1 MSRVILSD
9 LSENKV
15 VLPTNV
21 STFDRNRQRRVVF
34 YGRVSTEHEAQLA
47 ALENQM
53 QWYED
58 QAKYHP
64 NWTVLKSYIDRG
76 ITGTQAKKRPAF
88 MEVLNDAKYHKF
100 DLIVT
105 REVCRFARNTVDTL
119 VITRQLKEIGIEVY
133 FVEDN
138 IWTMDN
144 DGELRLTIMATLAQ
158 EESRKTSERV
168 RAGQKISRD
177 NGVLYGN
184 GNILGYDRL
193 GDIYVINEDQAETV
207 RIIYDLYLKGNGF
220 NKIVN
225 ELVRLKRKDSS
236 GLVRWDATKV
246 SRILHN
252 ATYKGYQG
260 YYKSYKNNHLDQ
272 KTIINRDED
281 TYLYVKG
288 RFTPIIS
295 EEVWDKCKALRENKL
310 TLRKTQEG
318 KLERTGT
325 RTSEDI
331 WAKRLICR
339 CGHRMR
345 KDRWHVNKT
354 GLTYGYKCYNV
365 LNNGSKQTRIDAG
378 LDADKYCD
386 MGTIADWKF
395 DLMLREL
402 LKALN
407 LNNDDLIKKAYNQ
420 FENSY
425 TKETKEARELRDA
438 EAKLRKIRIKLE
450 NLTEMRV
457 NGEIDKQEYSSLKA
471 KINGEMLIAEKEID
485 DIKRVALEEER
496 KTTPLVSIDVFRSMA
511 VEDPDFTKPIRH
523 SALVNTMIKKIVP
536 NTSLDFKWYLNLYPK
551 RDDAGDEEYKEV
563 VEFTIGY
570 EEAKGFRNNRGE
582 MLRQN
587 QWKDL
592 TVRVMI

>member
-1 MSRVILSD
+1 MSD

-21 STFDRNRQRRVVF
+21 STFDRNRQRSVVF

-88 MEVLNDAKYHKF
+88 MEMLNDAKYHKF

-193 GDIYVINEDQAETV
+193 GDTYVINEDQAETV
-207 RIIYDLYLKGNGF
+207 RIIYNLYLKGNGF

-236 GLVRWDATKV
+236 GMVRWDATKV

-260 YYKSYKNNHLDQ
+260 YYKSHKNNHLDQ
-272 KTIINRDED
+272 KTIVNRDED

-295 EEVWDKCKALRENKL
+295 EEVWDKCKALRESKL

-345 KDRWHVNKT
+345 KDRWHINKT

-471 KINGEMLIAEKEID
+471 KINGQMLIAEKEID
-485 DIKRVALEEER
+485 DIKRVVLEEER
-496 KTTPLVSIDVFRSMA
+496 KATPLVSIDVFRSMA
-511 VEDPDFTKPIRH
+511 VEDLDFTKPIRH

-551 RDDAGDEEYKEV
+551 RDDAGDEDYKEV
-563 VEFTIGY
+563 VEFTIDY
-570 EEAKGFRNNRGE
+570 DVAKNFRNDRGE

-592 TVRVMI
+592 TVRAMI